1 MTERAD
7 LNDSIV
13 TLHSVQG
20 ETVVQFRIVQG
31 MQDCCLSCMGV
42 GGIWYERECVP
53 RESNWW
59 YEYVC
64 FWNSYCV

>member
-31 MQDCCLSCMGV
+31 M
-42 GGIWYERECVP
+42 
-53 RESNWW
+53 
-59 YEYVC
+59 
-64 FWNSYCV
+64 